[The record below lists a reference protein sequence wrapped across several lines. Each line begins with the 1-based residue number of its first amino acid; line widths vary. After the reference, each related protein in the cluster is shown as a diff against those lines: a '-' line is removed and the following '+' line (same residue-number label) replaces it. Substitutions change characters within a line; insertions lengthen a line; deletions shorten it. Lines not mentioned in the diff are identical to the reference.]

1 MLFNTRFLTLSH
13 FIRNFA
19 LQLMRKQ
26 EDEKRVNKP
35 TTITT
40 TQKQNYYDS
49 LQKVS

>member
-1 MLFNTRFLTLSH
+1 MLFNTRFFYSKP
-13 FIRNFA
+13 FISNFA